1 MRFYYWPVLGWFY
14 RQRLQMIMEL
24 LGEGRYGNLLEVAYG
39 SGILMPS
46 LATVSES
53 LHGIDLHDKLD
64 LVYETLRRAN
74 VRAEL
79 RSGDAL
85 SMPYSDN
92 SFDCVVNVSMLEHL
106 EDPGCAIDEMLRVLK
121 PTGILALGFPCRNP
135 WMDMFFRLLR
145 FNPRKIHPSS
155 HRDILK
161 ALEVRRLPYTVVQ
174 LPRGVPLDFSLYCC
188 CAVGKE

>member
-1 MRFYYWPVLGWFY
+1 MRVQERNESMRLILPPRNDIVPVHPKDDPMRFYYWPVLGWFY

-92 SFDCVVNVSMLEHL
+92 SFDCVVNVS
-106 EDPGCAIDEMLRVLK
+106 
-121 PTGILALGFPCRNP
+121 T
-135 WMDMFFRLLR
+135 
-145 FNPRKIHPSS
+145 
-155 HRDILK
+155 
-161 ALEVRRLPYTVVQ
+161 
-174 LPRGVPLDFSLYCC
+174 
-188 CAVGKE
+188 